1 MQALNQA
8 SILYE
13 DNHLIAVDKRA
24 GQTVQPEPGK
34 PASVEEDIKA
44 YIKEKY
50 NKPGNVFV
58 GVIHRLDMPV
68 SGVVLLAKTS
78 KALERMNKIFE
89 KREVVKVYIA
99 LVEGMPALSHDTIT
113 HWLRRDDV
121 RKMVK
126 AFSTQ
131 VTGAYKAVLSYKIVQ
146 QKGKHTLLEIQL
158 HTGRK
163 HQIRAQ
169 LSAIGCPIVG
179 DVKYAAAVPDK
190 NGRIFLHAAKLTFT
204 HPITN
209 LQVTIE
215 SKHPFT
221 K

>member
-1 MQALNQA
+1 MQALTQV
-8 SILYE
+8 SVLYE
-13 DNHLIAVDKRA
+13 DNHLIAVEKNA

-34 PASVEEDIKA
+34 PASVEEEVKA

-50 NKPGNVFV
+50 NKPGAVFV

-68 SGVVLLAKTS
+68 SGIVLLAKTS

-89 KREVVKVYIA
+89 KREVEKIYIA
-99 LVEGMPALSHDTIT
+99 QVEGVPALPQQTIT

-126 AFSTQ
+126 AFPTE
-131 VTGAYKAVLSYKIVQ
+131 VRGADKAVLSYIVLQ
-146 QKGKHTLLEIQL
+146 QKNKQALLEIHL

-169 LSAIGCPIVG
+169 LSAIGHPIVG
-179 DVKYAAAVPDK
+179 DVKYAASAPYK
-190 NGRIFLHAAKLTFT
+190 NGRIFLHAAKLAFT
-204 HPITN
+204 HPVTN
-209 LQVTIE
+209 LQVVIE
-215 SKHPFT
+215 SKIPFS
-221 K
+221 